1 MSDLDQQLKEAF
13 ALADLSNFEWL
24 RDDREDFDESKP
36 RRPQD
41 LPPLTKK
48 GSMSVPLDK
57 ETFEEMRDATVFTG
71 HWATQAHQVMKKAR
85 LFRVEVRMYQMG
97 IKEPIQAMAVMKRPD
112 TVHVMWKAIG
122 EASSFIMSENKDA
135 EWDAVRSKAV
145 VKV

>member
-13 ALADLSNFEWL
+13 ALADLSNFKWL
-24 RDDREDFDESKP
+24 TDAEVKNLPKP
-36 RRPQD
+36 I
-41 LPPLTKK
+41 KK

-57 ETFEEMRDATVFTG
+57 ETFEEMRGATVFTE
-71 HWATQAHQVMKKAR
+71 HWATQARQIMKKAR
-85 LFRVEVRMYQMG
+85 LFRVEVRMYQIG
-97 IKEPIQAMAVMKRPD
+97 VKEPIQAMAVMKRPD

-135 EWDAVRSKAV
+135 EWDAIRSKAV

>member
-1 MSDLDQQLKEAF
+1 MSDLDQQLKAAF
-13 ALADLSNFEWL
+13 ALLDISNFEWL
-24 RDDREDFDESKP
+24 RDDKEDFDENKP
-36 RRPQD
+36 RRPKD

-71 HWATQAHQVMKKAR
+71 HWATQAHQVIKRAR
-85 LFRVEVRMYQMG
+85 LFRVEVRMYQIG

-135 EWDAVRSKAV
+135 EWDANRSKAV
-145 VKV
+145 IKV